1 MAFEKA
7 RDWHTKLLKPFVD
20 RMANVDPAT
29 LTWTSVLFAGG
40 CCYLL
45 ATAGRDE
52 TGGIRLL
59 GAFVLLFV
67 AAELDALDG
76 AVARAYGKVS
86 KYGDWLDHTID
97 RIVDLALLI
106 AIGSNVAWVS
116 TPWLGWAAATMTL
129 LGSYMGTQ
137 AQSVGLGRNYGGFSR
152 ADRLVTTFVG
162 IALSSIMAFQESAG
176 FNGDGTPLEIF
187 EHIGLSG
194 IMTDLN
200 PMNAIL
206 LISLIGGIWTFLTRA
221 MSSRKQL
228 LDGE

>member
-7 RDWHTKLLKPFVD
+7 RGIHTKMLTPIVD
-20 RMANVDPAT
+20 RMSSVDPAT
-29 LTWTSVLFAGG
+29 LTWISVLFAAG

-45 ATAGRDE
+45 ATASRDGE
-52 TGGIRLL
+52 GAWKLL
-59 GAFVLLFV
+59 GAFALLLI

-76 AVARAYGKVS
+76 AVARAYDKVS

-97 RIVDLALLI
+97 RLVDLSLLI
-106 AIGSNVAWVS
+106 AIGINTAWIDVH
-116 TPWLGWAAATMTL
+116 WLGWAAATLTL

-162 IALSSIMAFQESAG
+162 IAIAAIMAFNGSPDFELPSAVSDLIG
-176 FNGDGTPLEIF
+176 FGAINPL
-187 EHIGLSG
+187 S
-194 IMTDLN
+194 
-200 PMNAIL
+200 AVL
-206 LISLIGGIWTFLTRA
+206 LISLVGGIWTFLTRA
-221 MSSRKQL
+221 MSSRRQL

>member
-1 MAFEKA
+1 M
-7 RDWHTKLLKPFVD
+7 LKPIVD
-20 RMANVDPAT
+20 RMSNVDPAT
-29 LTWTSVLFAGG
+29 LTWISVLFAAG

-45 ATAGRDE
+45 ATASRDSE
-52 TGGIRLL
+52 GAWKLL
-59 GAFVLLFV
+59 AAFALLLI

-76 AVARAYGKVS
+76 AVARAYDKVS

-97 RIVDLALLI
+97 RLVDLSLLI
-106 AIGSNVAWVS
+106 AIGINTAWIDVH
-116 TPWLGWAAATMTL
+116 WLGWAAATLTL

-162 IALSSIMAFQESAG
+162 IAIAAIMAFNGQSDVELPIVISDTIGFDGINPLSAV
-176 FNGDGTPLEIF
+176 
-187 EHIGLSG
+187 
-194 IMTDLN
+194 
-200 PMNAIL
+200 L

-221 MSSRKQL
+221 MSSRRQL